1 MLALGTGATATVFS
15 VVDAILI
22 RPLPFPEAGRLAV
35 IYATTNAGWQARI
48 VSLRDDLAA
57 DFRSGLYLLAATVAP
72 VLLAFVAVIACYLPA
87 RRAASVD
94 PAIALRADR

>member
-1 MLALGTGATATVFS
+1 VSLTGAG
-15 VVDAILI
+15 DAERVHAAL
-22 RPLPFPEAGRLAV
+22 
-35 IYATTNAGWQARI
+35 
-48 VSLRDDLAA
+48 VSEDFFRVLREQL
-57 DFRSGLYLLAATVAP
+57 GVP